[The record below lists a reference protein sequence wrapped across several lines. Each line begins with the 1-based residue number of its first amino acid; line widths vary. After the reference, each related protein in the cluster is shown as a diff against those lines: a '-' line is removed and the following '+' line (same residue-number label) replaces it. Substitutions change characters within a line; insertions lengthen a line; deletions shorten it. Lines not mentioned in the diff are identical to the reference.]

1 MTELEKLFYCDR
13 LYAYAMRSLEKN
25 KRTYEYMKECGMDT
39 THIEIEI
46 EAAEFALGVKEDR
59 PKVHS
64 FVDNRRIV
72 GYEMKDFLKR
82 RI

>member
-25 KRTYEYMKECGMDT
+25 KRTYENMKERGMDT
-39 THIEIEI
+39 KYIEIEI
-46 EAAEFALGVKEDR
+46 EAAEYALGMKENR
-59 PKVHS
+59 PKIHS

-72 GYEMKDFLKR
+72 GYEKKKP
-82 RI
+82 IV

>member
-1 MTELEKLFYCDR
+1 MTEWEKLFYYDR

-25 KRTYEYMKECGMDT
+25 KHVYEYMKERGMDT

-46 EAAEFALGVKEDR
+46 EAAEYALGMKEDK

-64 FVDNRRIV
+64 FIDNRRIV
-72 GYEMKDFLKR
+72 GFEKNFF
-82 RI
+82 